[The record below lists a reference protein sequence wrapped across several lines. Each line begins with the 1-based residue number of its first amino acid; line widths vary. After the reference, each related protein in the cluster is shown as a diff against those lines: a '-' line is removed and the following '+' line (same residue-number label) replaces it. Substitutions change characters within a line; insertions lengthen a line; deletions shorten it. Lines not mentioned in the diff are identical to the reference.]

1 MPSFAEL
8 LQQGAAHAWLFI
20 PSAILLGALHGLEP
34 GHSKTLMAAFIVAV
48 RGTVGQAVLL
58 GLAATVS
65 HTAVVWGI
73 ALTGMYLWQGLDVA
87 QAEPWLQIGS
97 AVIILSIA
105 GWMLWRTAAEARA
118 AHDHHDHDAHDH
130 PHPEPETRAVASAG
144 GRLVLE
150 LHEDASGARWRL
162 RRAAGPAQPD
172 EIAPGV
178 PAQPDEIAPGVPAQ
192 PDETAPGVPGGAPA
206 WPGWPEVRLETR
218 RPDGARQAFDFQRH
232 GDRLE
237 SRETIPE
244 PHAFAVQLTLGS
256 GAAAE
261 RHDLTFTEPA
271 DGHHHGHH
279 HGHAHTEGREIG
291 DGGWQDAHERAH
303 AADLRRRF
311 AGGQA
316 STGQI
321 VLFGLTGGLM
331 PCPAAVTVLLL
342 CLQLR
347 AFALGSVLVLC
358 FSIGLAVTMVSV
370 GVVAALGVRHA
381 GARWAWFGGLARR
394 APYVSGVLIALV
406 GVYVGVQG
414 FLHLPA

>member
-58 GLAATVS
+58 GLAATLS
-65 HTAVVWGI
+65 HTVVVWGI
-73 ALTGMYLWQGLDVA
+73 ALTGLYLWQGLDVD
-87 QAEPWLQIGS
+87 QAEPWLQMGS

-118 AHDHHDHDAHDH
+118 AQHHDHHHHHHDH
-130 PHPEPETRAVASAG
+130 HHHAEAREVASAWG
-144 GRLVLE
+144 QLVLDIA
-150 LHEDASGARWRL
+150 EDASGARWRL
-162 RRAAGPAQPD
+162 RRLAGPG
-172 EIAPGV
+172 APGGEPV
-178 PAQPDEIAPGVPAQ
+178 PAWRAE
-192 PDETAPGVPGGAPA
+192 
-206 WPGWPEVRLETR
+206 EVRLETC
-218 RPDGARQAFDFQRH
+218 RPDGARQAFGFRPR
-232 GDRLE
+232 GEELE
-237 SRETIPE
+237 SREPIPE
-244 PHAFAVQLTLGS
+244 PHAFAVCLTLGS

-271 DGHHHGHH
+271 DGHHHD
-279 HGHAHTEGREIG
+279 HAEPHPEGLEIG

-303 AADLRRRF
+303 AADIRRRF
-311 AGGQA
+311 AGRQA

-321 VLFGLTGGLM
+321 VLFGLTGGLI

-342 CLQLR
+342 CMQLR

-381 GARWAWFGGLARR
+381 GARWSWFGGLARR